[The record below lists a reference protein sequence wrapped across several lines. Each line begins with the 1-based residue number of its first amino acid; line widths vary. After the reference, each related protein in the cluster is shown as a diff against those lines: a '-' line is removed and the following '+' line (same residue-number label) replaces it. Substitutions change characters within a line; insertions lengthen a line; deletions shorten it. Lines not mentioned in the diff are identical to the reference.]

1 MYITKPAWKLVKFN
15 FFILIIYMK
24 LLKSFKKLCSPA
36 QLYLGLSV
44 LSILSMCY
52 QNIGT
57 PNMYTCGLITAESPI
72 NNSLYL
78 LLQGMYTIVWT
89 YLLNI
94 LCKKGYNKISW
105 LLVLLPLIA
114 MFVLIGLAIISL
126 QRLQ

>member
-1 MYITKPAWKLVKFN
+1 MYITKPAWKLVEFN

-57 PNMYTCGLITAESPI
+57 PNMYTCGLIKAESTI
-72 NNSLYL
+72 NKSLYL
-78 LLQGMYTIVWT
+78 LKCSRISFGTSIEWRVINKYPMYVVVS
-89 YLLNI
+89 
-94 LCKKGYNKISW
+94 KKKFHDHIK
-105 LLVLLPLIA
+105 
-114 MFVLIGLAIISL
+114 F
-126 QRLQ
+126 